1 MKKLTGFIVKLLPL
15 GLLLGL
21 CIALSGCG
29 KMQRINLNDLMS
41 YEITGYS
48 GQGKLTW
55 DLDSEN
61 YDYYIGISTR
71 LTRCRS
77 SCSAGIWGTDT
88 GIRTMPLPV
97 SCSRE
102 PTNTN
107 MMRWCWSE
115 TQNQLFGRKRYRM
128 QTVGESGQPDCRPV
142 LHEKRNAA

>member
-55 DLDSEN
+55 DLDDQKFAEQ
-61 YDYYIGISTR
+61 R
-71 LTRCRS
+71 LS
-77 SCSAGIWGTDT
+77 GIWPDPG
-88 GIRTMPLPV
+88 GYALP
-97 SCSRE
+97 CAR
-102 PTNTN
+102 
-107 MMRWCWSE
+107 RAA
-115 TQNQLFGRKRYRM
+115 F
-128 QTVGESGQPDCRPV
+128 QPPHENLPDRSKTHLYPV
-142 LHEKRNAA
+142 

>member
-61 YDYYIGISTR
+61 YDYYIGNF
-71 LTRCRS
+71 
-77 SCSAGIWGTDT
+77 DT
-88 GIRTMPLPV
+88 IDTLP
-97 SCSRE
+97 E
-102 PTNTN
+102 
-107 MMRWCWSE
+107 
-115 TQNQLFGRKRYRM
+115 QLFGWDMGYGYRY
-128 QTVGESGQPDCRPV
+128 PDNAFTSLV
-142 LHEKRNAA
+142 LSRTDEYKHDEMVLE